1 MDTNKSGF
9 LKKNY
14 MNLTANARLWGFDET
29 NAGDYRFYNQMRH
42 ENKDKMNRLSTLRNP
57 EFNNLFDFYN
67 KMIALRSKK

>member
-1 MDTNKSGF
+1 
-9 LKKNY
+9 

-57 EFNNLFDFYN
+57 NSTIYLTFTT
-67 KMIALRSKK
+67 R